1 MNQEQLL
8 RFLAE
13 ERQKQGE
20 NLQAVLKA
28 NRDLWD
34 RGQKQA
40 KQQHDELVRV
50 MGEQTKLLTQ
60 LLQCSATSTAGGPP
74 GQVVRTDLDLARSG
88 KDASLPYPE
97 ESKEQAR
104 GDKSRET
111 LRCYRCGKTGHT
123 QRYCRVTRDLVIA
136 QDPGAKV
143 PKEYQIKVSVRGKKI
158 TALVDTGAEVSVM
171 SGQLWEELGEGRNA
185 GMRKVPIT
193 CIHGEAQEYPLRPLS
208 IKYKGR
214 KIRIAVAVLE
224 AAPYPLILG
233 RDWIALAGTGRSA
246 GIQSPEKWVLGSRV
260 GGSSLASREERQSP
274 RTPKPKSWRPTIRW
288 APLSEKARA
297 PTRAYPRA
305 AGYDLY
311 AAQEQVVP
319 VRGRTVIKTDIQVSP
334 PPGAYLRVAPRSGLA
349 LHHSIDVAAGVID
362 PDFRGNV
369 AVLLVNNGN
378 SEYRVQMGDRIAQ
391 LLCERIWH
399 PDIMQWSRL
408 PETDRGE
415 RGFGSTGVGVPESS
429 PQIEALNNPMGD
441 RKATSLAELKAEIH
455 KIKEELASARQDWET
470 GLKSCTEASFQSW
483 KVPIDPEQKRS
494 REQVLT
500 QCQQESEKLTRLME
514 QVSSQLKVVQGQVKE
529 GQAQQQA
536 VQHSVKEI
544 KNTCGE
550 LTNRTGKAE
559 SWVVK
564 QQAQEEQ
571 LEEHAQHFQKVL
583 ATFKGMDQDMNEL
596 REQIAQL
603 GKEDLGGITQV
614 VAALA
619 QRVEGLEGPKDHSGG
634 AAGGQREVA
643 LLRWPQDFE
652 DPDPPLLSQERRGNK
667 PRKRF

>member
-1 MNQEQLL
+1 MTTPHQLM
-8 RFLAE
+8 RSAAE
-13 ERQKQGE
+13 IAPVGKKPVVFFPAIKIGTSCALNPSLLGQFQ
-20 NLQAVLKA
+20 
-28 NRDLWD
+28 LWI
-34 RGQKQA
+34 
-40 KQQHDELVRV
+40 
-50 MGEQTKLLTQ
+50 
-60 LLQCSATSTAGGPP
+60 SSAGGLLATPP
-74 GQVVRTDLDLARSG
+74 VKLAIP
-88 KDASLPYPE
+88 LH
-97 ESKEQAR
+97 
-104 GDKSRET
+104 
-111 LRCYRCGKTGHT
+111 LR
-123 QRYCRVTRDLVIA
+123 
-136 QDPGAKV
+136 
-143 PKEYQIKVSVRGKKI
+143 
-158 TALVDTGAEVSVM
+158 
-171 SGQLWEELGEGRNA
+171 QL
-185 GMRKVPIT
+185 
-193 CIHGEAQEYPLRPLS
+193 S
-208 IKYKGR
+208 
-214 KIRIAVAVLE
+214 
-224 AAPYPLILG
+224 
-233 RDWIALAGTGRSA
+233 D
-246 GIQSPEKWVLGSRV
+246 
-260 GGSSLASREERQSP
+260 
-274 RTPKPKSWRPTIRW
+274 
-288 APLSEKARA
+288 KARA
-297 PTRAYPRA
+297 PTRAYSKA

-311 AAQEQVVP
+311 AAQDQVIP
-319 VRGRTVIKTDIQVSP
+319 VRGRALIKTDIQVSP

-349 LHHSIDVAAGVID
+349 LHQSIDVAAGVID

-369 AVLLVNNGN
+369 AVLLVNQGN

-441 RKATSLAELKAEIH
+441 RKATSLAELKAEVH